1 MKYLISVLKELQEEE
16 FTVATSRGV
25 LALQQTQRN
34 KTKAKILKAFF
45 QDMKEELEEAGFS
58 VYQTSYGP
66 VIEVYNE
73 KVETD
78 VFRKEYDLWKKQG
91 NVGRMT
97 DFLGS
102 KKEVLPSGRIT
113 IQSDWI
119 MKNLDVNAT
128 IDEASYIME
137 QEQKVLREKEKEAK
151 KRKKIER
158 DAEIRAEKAR
168 KREEAVAKIERANSA
183 KE

>member
-1 MKYLISVLKELQEEE
+1 
-16 FTVATSRGV
+16 
-25 LALQQTQRN
+25 
-34 KTKAKILKAFF
+34 
-45 QDMKEELEEAGFS
+45 MKEELEEAGFS

-78 VFRKEYDLWKKQG
+78 VYQKEYELWKKQG
-91 NVGRMT
+91 NNGKMA
-97 DFLGS
+97 DFLS
-102 KKEVLPSGRIT
+102 AKKDVLPSGRIT

-119 MKNLDVNAT
+119 MKNLDTNAT

-137 QEQKVLREKEKEAK
+137 QEQKALREKEKAEK

-168 KREEAVAKIERANSA
+168 KREEAVAKLERN
-183 KE
+183 K